1 MSNIFEDA
9 AILGFYI
16 SFEPRRMH
24 VEFRTETQAVEY
36 LKQIQQRSVYTSNS
50 LEGEQNG
57 KVCSLRLP
65 SRIISA
71 NVWGS
76 EIYLTFSDK
85 EFANDWVKGL
95 LIWVFRKNHDG
106 TESETNVCLRR
117 AATNKQLNRALG
129 ISEHEGAKESG
140 VSHKPSS
147 TIRPKLPRAATTSA
161 TSKTKERSR

>member
-1 MSNIFEDA
+1 MSNIPEDA

-36 LKQIQQRSVYTSNS
+36 LKKIQQRLVYTSNS
-50 LEGEQNG
+50 LQGEQNG

-65 SRIISA
+65 SRIVSA

-76 EIYLTFSDK
+76 EIYLTFNDK
-85 EFANDWVKGL
+85 EFADDWVNGL
-95 LIWVFRKNHDG
+95 LIWGFRKNQDG
-106 TESETNVCLRR
+106 TESPTDVCLYR

-129 ISEHEGAKESG
+129 ISEHEGAKGSG
-140 VSHKPSS
+140 VSHRPSN
-147 TIRPKLPRAATTSA
+147 TVRPKLPRAATTSA
-161 TSKTKERSR
+161 TSKIKERGR